1 VASHAALRDFFRL
14 YPFEVEYLGFVAA
27 SLNVRSACSMAR
39 LAAVDFLAPNLFG
52 CTYPEMGAGFNA
64 LACFVMTTFAGVR
77 PDVLRRIG
85 LSGFL
90 VCGAGLLGV

>member
-1 VASHAALRDFFRL
+1 LFRL
-14 YPFEVEYLGFVAA
+14 HPFEVEYLGFIAA
-27 SLNVRSACSMAR
+27 SFNVRRAGSMAR
-39 LAAVDFLAPNLFG
+39 LAAVGFLAPNLFG
-52 CTYPEMGAGFNA
+52 STYPEMGAGFNA
-64 LACFVMTTFAGVR
+64 LACFVMTAFAGVR